1 MEETPGQDHGIEMP
15 ATAETAAEPPVTAA
29 TQAAHA
35 PEGSGESSSSAAGA
49 PGLLA
54 QVQHLIEQVLS
65 APVTREF
72 AAKAA
77 ELAALAAEKAGPA
90 ARSIG
95 ARTEVISQSVAERAT
110 TFASSMRNEGDAT
123 PDAAADGT
131 TSDSEGA
138 G

>member
-1 MEETPGQDHGIEMP
+1 MDETPGEDHGIEMP
-15 ATAETAAEPPVTAA
+15 EAAGAAEPPVTAV
-29 TQAAHA
+29 TQGAHA
-35 PEGSGESSSSAAGA
+35 PEGSGESSSATGA

-110 TFASSMRNEGDAT
+110 TFASSMRHEGEAT
-123 PDAAADGT
+123 PDAAADDT
-131 TSDSEGA
+131 TSDNEGA

>member
-1 MEETPGQDHGIEMP
+1 MDETPGQDHGMEMP
-15 ATAETAAEPPVTAA
+15 EAAGAAAEPPVTAVPQGA
-29 TQAAHA
+29 DA
-35 PEGSGESSSSAAGA
+35 PEGSGESSSAAGT

-123 PDAAADGT
+123 PDAAADDT

-138 G
+138 S